1 MASGVSAEELKLQLV
16 SEERYLEDRVNHVER
31 HVAALALDLGALVRK
46 MARLRDKGDKIVSSV
61 RDFASAEAGTMRK
74 SLEGL
79 GECLSAVENSQQL
92 QIDRMEA
99 KVVKPLLEY
108 EGVCKKA
115 KEEIRVAHG
124 VWEKEVNKQR
134 NMDRVRFRDPAN
146 RKRISQFESDLQKL
160 KIERLRSFKAIEDYL
175 EAFERK
181 RTHDLRVVLGEFIT
195 AQLAHHAKSLEL
207 YTLAYR
213 HVQNICEDETVELFQ
228 QGLNPRRT
236 GGYHGAGVPALGQP
250 LFRTSSDPSLLSA
263 TATTT
268 HSNYPPQ

>member
-115 KEEIRVAHG
+115 KV
-124 VWEKEVNKQR
+124 
-134 NMDRVRFRDPAN
+134 
-146 RKRISQFESDLQKL
+146 
-160 KIERLRSFKAIEDYL
+160 
-175 EAFERK
+175 
-181 RTHDLRVVLGEFIT
+181 
-195 AQLAHHAKSLEL
+195 SL
-207 YTLAYR
+207 
-213 HVQNICEDETVELFQ
+213 
-228 QGLNPRRT
+228 
-236 GGYHGAGVPALGQP
+236 
-250 LFRTSSDPSLLSA
+250 
-263 TATTT
+263 
-268 HSNYPPQ
+268 